1 MLYSI
6 FIFYTFAHLKR
17 RLNDEKN
24 KQKCKN
30 LVSIRLETDM
40 KFKNLLPYKM
50 RLVVFLYLIQ
60 NLLYSTYFAQHSYLC
75 YELFRIY
82 A

>member
-1 MLYSI
+1 MVTIPFFDVLR
-6 FIFYTFAHLKR
+6 FVFYTFAHLKR

-40 KFKNLLPYKM
+40 KFNNLLLYKM
-50 RLVVFLYLIQ
+50 RLVVFLY
-60 NLLYSTYFAQHSYLC
+60 
-75 YELFRIY
+75 
-82 A
+82 